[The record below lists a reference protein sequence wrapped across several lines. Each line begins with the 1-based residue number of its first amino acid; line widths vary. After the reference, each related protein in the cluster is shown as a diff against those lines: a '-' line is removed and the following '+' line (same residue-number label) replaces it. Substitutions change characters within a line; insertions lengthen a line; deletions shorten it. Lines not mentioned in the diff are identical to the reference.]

1 MKVAWKQETKKYKY
15 VHAIYSARWQK
26 MAVRYKERVVFLL
39 DSELYDRMKGF
50 VQRKGITVSDFL
62 RGLIRE
68 ALEKEEG
75 GQNA

>member
-1 MKVAWKQETKKYKY
+1 M
-15 VHAIYSARWQK
+15 AI
-26 MAVRYKERVVFLL
+26 RYKERVVFLL
-39 DSELYDRMKGF
+39 DSELYDRMKAF

-68 ALEKEEG
+68 ALEKEER

>member
-1 MKVAWKQETKKYKY
+1 
-15 VHAIYSARWQK
+15 
-26 MAVRYKERVVFLL
+26 MAVRRVVFLL

-68 ALEKEEG
+68 ALDRYEKEEG